1 MKKEIVYINE
11 KIFDLNLY
19 SELQLDIEKN
29 KDLEKKLIEL
39 TDDFQILF
47 QNFKKYKKPK
57 FLYIGKNSL
66 LNLLKDEKESK
77 KILLNNKYGIL
88 GNLLYKY
95 KDTLN
100 NDLYQYMYNLDK
112 KKMIKHIRNGNSN
125 YLLKIINLNEIE
137 DNLLKLMIY
146 TEPKLLSFINL
157 TEYDEKLGNIL
168 KDRYQ
173 VYFDS
178 DVISK
183 NIEDSFENMIEFY
196 NYLITN
202 PIFNSKETSL
212 SSASTKSMFFYSKNF
227 LSLKTLIEKMLNLS
241 DNNYELC
248 LKYSLIAPIFKYIKK
263 NKDWQ
268 DDLELMLNLCKF
280 DINCYSF
287 ASERIKQNEQMLLLL
302 FENSEIDE
310 DIICNNIPL
319 PLKNDIS
326 FHEKLIDKLS
336 FKPKKIYKHLNQVQS
351 EYLKMFQ
358 ENKVLSK
365 NKDLIKKLILKTPIA
380 FRYIDKNLIDEE
392 MIEELLNEFEPKISN
407 NNYYKIFSTDKR
419 FYQHYLPP
427 KNSNYNILKTISNYV
442 EVKKAGPWSN
452 DYLALCPFHDDHNP
466 SLRISPIRGIFTC
479 FACGISGNAQTFVK
493 EYIKLSQ
500 EKYNLTDFKKIKEF
514 PKNKFY
520 YYLYTNLPDYLK
532 RDLNII
538 KKFLNI
544 DGCILKLVP
553 KELKYN
559 EELVELAIN
568 QDILAFRYIM
578 NNETYQKK
586 YIEKYPILNYYLPK
600 TNKPKPPKKKYK
612 ITTSITRKPQAHQL
626 SIFDD
631 INDISNNPTFEES
644 IQVPVYDN
652 DPFEGFENIDFEDI
666 DLPF

>member
-1 MKKEIVYINE
+1 MKKEIVFINE

-47 QNFKKYKKPK
+47 QNLKKYKKPK

-287 ASERIKQNEQMLLLL
+287 ASERIKQ
-302 FENSEIDE
+302 
-310 DIICNNIPL
+310 
-319 PLKNDIS
+319 
-326 FHEKLIDKLS
+326 
-336 FKPKKIYKHLNQVQS
+336 
-351 EYLKMFQ
+351 
-358 ENKVLSK
+358 
-365 NKDLIKKLILKTPIA
+365 
-380 FRYIDKNLIDEE
+380 
-392 MIEELLNEFEPKISN
+392 
-407 NNYYKIFSTDKR
+407 
-419 FYQHYLPP
+419 
-427 KNSNYNILKTISNYV
+427 
-442 EVKKAGPWSN
+442 
-452 DYLALCPFHDDHNP
+452 
-466 SLRISPIRGIFTC
+466 
-479 FACGISGNAQTFVK
+479 
-493 EYIKLSQ
+493 
-500 EKYNLTDFKKIKEF
+500 
-514 PKNKFY
+514 
-520 YYLYTNLPDYLK
+520 
-532 RDLNII
+532 
-538 KKFLNI
+538 
-544 DGCILKLVP
+544 
-553 KELKYN
+553 
-559 EELVELAIN
+559 
-568 QDILAFRYIM
+568 
-578 NNETYQKK
+578 
-586 YIEKYPILNYYLPK
+586 
-600 TNKPKPPKKKYK
+600 
-612 ITTSITRKPQAHQL
+612 
-626 SIFDD
+626 
-631 INDISNNPTFEES
+631 
-644 IQVPVYDN
+644 
-652 DPFEGFENIDFEDI
+652 
-666 DLPF
+666 